1 MYQGDVMKK
10 TVVAIVMAS
19 GMILGSTAVASAT
32 TTSSIKKPSVTTAEG
47 TATHEV
53 SESSKI
59 QKVQTVAL
67 VKKKAVK
74 KAVKKS
80 IKKSAK
86 KTVKASAKKIVK
98 KKK

>member
-1 MYQGDVMKK
+1 MKK
-10 TVVAIVMAS
+10 TLVAIVMAS
-19 GMILGSTAVASAT
+19 GMILGGTAVASAT
-32 TTSSIKKPSVTTAEG
+32 TTPSIKKPSATTAEG

-59 QKVQTVAL
+59 QKVHTVAL
-67 VKKKAVK
+67 VKK

>member
-1 MYQGDVMKK
+1 MKK
-10 TVVAIVMAS
+10 TLVAIVMAS

-32 TTSSIKKPSVTTAEG
+32 TTSSIKKPSATTAEG

-80 IKKSAK
+80 IKKSIKKSAK
-86 KTVKASAKKIVK
+86 KTVKVSAKKIVK